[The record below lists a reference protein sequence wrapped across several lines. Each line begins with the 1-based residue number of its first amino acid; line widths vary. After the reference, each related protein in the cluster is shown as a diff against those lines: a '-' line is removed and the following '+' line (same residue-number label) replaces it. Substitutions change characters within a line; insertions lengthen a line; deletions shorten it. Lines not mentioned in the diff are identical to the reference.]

1 MSNRYFIDESICI
14 ELEKIEAFRGKVS
27 IRGGGTVITIKPLV
41 NRGMWIHAVNRCLQK
56 FGGLFVARISGNTS
70 IDITHRDYNKKT
82 MLLEILKEHKLNKD
96 DIVFVGNETIE
107 GSEAAI
113 ADAGIK
119 TIQVNDIYECNVLL
133 NTIACE

>member
-1 MSNRYFIDESICI
+1 MQLIDAYKNS
-14 ELEKIEAFRGKVS
+14 
-27 IRGGGTVITIKPLV
+27 
-41 NRGMWIHAVNRCLQK
+41 
-56 FGGLFVARISGNTS
+56 GGLFVARISGNTS